1 MEAAAANALLKTLE
15 EPPTHAVLVLI
26 TPSWHA
32 LLPTIRSRC
41 RAVPF
46 QLVSRSHIVSY
57 LVERREM
64 GAEESVL
71 RAGLSGGRIGAALDL
86 DLDEFRRRRDGVLSL
101 LDDLARRGD
110 PGLAVAR
117 AEVMVQRGDSI
128 ESEIEILMTL
138 LRDVLILGV
147 SPTHEARLVNVD
159 VVEQLRD
166 LAAPL
171 EAKAGAT
178 LDALETTL
186 EGIRHKGNRQ
196 LLIENFLMALLPAAA
211 PSGPR
216 APTPVLG

>member
-1 MEAAAANALLKTLE
+1 
-15 EPPTHAVLVLI
+15 
-26 TPSWHA
+26 
-32 LLPTIRSRC
+32 
-41 RAVPF
+41 
-46 QLVSRSHIVSY
+46 
-57 LVERREM
+57 
-64 GAEESVL
+64 
-71 RAGLSGGRIGAALDL
+71 
-86 DLDEFRRRRDGVLSL
+86 
-101 LDDLARRGD
+101 
-110 PGLAVAR
+110 
-117 AEVMVQRGDSI
+117 MVQRGDSI

-211 PSGPR
+211 SSGPR